1 MDRRSKSG
9 NAEAGRIF
17 QVKIS
22 GGDETLERTGKAGHR
37 RSNTFRY
44 RAQSIRQTACML
56 CFLLQPPAYP
66 FLQPIKKH
74 KEIIME
80 QKEMKRNM
88 GVLTAMSVVVGCV
101 IGAGVFFKPYAI
113 YQATGGAPGM
123 AMISW
128 IAGGIISIFGAL
140 TFAEIAVLIP
150 KTGGMVTCLGD
161 VYGKRI
167 GFLAGWMQVVIF
179 YPSYLAGYGVKVG
192 TELSSLLGI
201 NISMPVGIA
210 IIIGIVLLNVL
221 GSEAAGKFQIVST
234 ACKLIP
240 LFLIMIVGFILGQST
255 EPVLSPMVG
264 EGLNAGSV
272 LGTTLLAVLFAF
284 EGWTNVGTIAGE
296 MKNPARDLPVAIVGG
311 VSIIMAVYLLI
322 NIAYIKVIPAS
333 ELMNIESPAAAV
345 ANVLFG
351 KAGGL
356 IISIGIIISVIG
368 AGNGFLLA
376 GSRVA
381 YHLATEK
388 TLPCSDKLA
397 ALNSRQVPANSII
410 LVGTLACLYSL
421 LGKFDLLTDMG
432 TFSCWIFYTLTFA
445 CVMTMRRRHPELKR
459 DYKVPLYPVIP
470 LLAILSG
477 LYVIFSQLF
486 LSGAGGRIMALA
498 SVGITLVG
506 LPVCLIT
513 EKKSK

>member
-1 MDRRSKSG
+1 
-9 NAEAGRIF
+9 
-17 QVKIS
+17 
-22 GGDETLERTGKAGHR
+22 
-37 RSNTFRY
+37 
-44 RAQSIRQTACML
+44 
-56 CFLLQPPAYP
+56 
-66 FLQPIKKH
+66 
-74 KEIIME
+74 ME
-80 QKEMKRNM
+80 QEKMKKNM
-88 GVLTAMSVVVGCV
+88 GVMTAMSVVVGCV

-113 YQATGGAPGM
+113 YQATGGAPGL
-123 AMISW
+123 AMLSW
-128 IAGGIISIFGAL
+128 IVGGLISIFGAL

-150 KTGGMVTCLGD
+150 RTGGMVTYLGD
-161 VYGKRI
+161 VYGKKL

-192 TELSSLLGI
+192 SELSAMLGI

-210 IIIGIVLLNVL
+210 IIVGIVCLNVL
-221 GSEAAGKFQIVST
+221 GSEVASKFQIVST

-255 EPVLSPMVG
+255 EPILSPMVG
-264 EGLNAGSV
+264 DGLSTGSV

-296 MKNPARDLPVAIVGG
+296 MKNPAKDLPKAIVGG

-345 ANVLFG
+345 ATALFG
-351 KAGGL
+351 KSGGT

-381 YHLATEK
+381 YYLASEK
-388 TLPCSDKLA
+388 MLPCSNKLA
-397 ALNSRQVPANSII
+397 ALNSKQVPANSII

-421 LGKFDLLTDMG
+421 LNQFDLLTNMG

-445 CVMTMRRRHPELKR
+445 CVITMRRKHPELQR
-459 DYKVPLYPVIP
+459 DYKVPGYPVIP
-470 LLAILSG
+470 ALAILSG

-486 LSGAGGRIMALA
+486 LSGSEGRIMSLA
-498 SVGITLVG
+498 SVAITLIG
-506 LPVCLIT
+506 LPIYLIV

>member
-1 MDRRSKSG
+1 
-9 NAEAGRIF
+9 
-17 QVKIS
+17 
-22 GGDETLERTGKAGHR
+22 
-37 RSNTFRY
+37 
-44 RAQSIRQTACML
+44 
-56 CFLLQPPAYP
+56 
-66 FLQPIKKH
+66 
-74 KEIIME
+74 ME
-80 QKEMKRNM
+80 QEKMKKNM
-88 GVLTAMSVVVGCV
+88 GVMTAMSVVVGCV

-113 YQATGGAPGM
+113 YQATGGAPGL
-123 AMISW
+123 AMLSW
-128 IAGGIISIFGAL
+128 IVGGLISIFGAL

-150 KTGGMVTCLGD
+150 RTGGMVTYLGD
-161 VYGKRI
+161 VYGKKL

-192 TELSSLLGI
+192 SELSAMLGI

-210 IIIGIVLLNVL
+210 IIVGIVCLNVL
-221 GSEAAGKFQIVST
+221 GSEVASKFQIVST

-255 EPVLSPMVG
+255 EPILSPMVG
-264 EGLNAGSV
+264 DGLSTGSV

-296 MKNPARDLPVAIVGG
+296 MKNPAKDLPKAIVGG

-345 ANVLFG
+345 ATALFG
-351 KAGGL
+351 KSGGT

-381 YHLATEK
+381 YYLASEK
-388 TLPCSDKLA
+388 MLPCSDKLA
-397 ALNSRQVPANSII
+397 ALNSKQVPANSII

-421 LGKFDLLTDMG
+421 LNQFDLLTNMG

-445 CVMTMRRRHPELKR
+445 CVITMRRKHPELQR
-459 DYKVPLYPVIP
+459 DYKVPGYPVIP
-470 LLAILSG
+470 ALAILSG
-477 LYVIFSQLF
+477 LYVLFSQLF
-486 LSGAGGRIMALA
+486 LSGSEGRIMSLA
-498 SVGITLVG
+498 SVAITLIG
-506 LPVCLIT
+506 LPIYLIV
-513 EKKSK
+513 EKRSK